1 MLMCLY
7 TCSLNEINILK
18 LKLWHVRFRILL
30 LSKVRMLKGLE
41 RIFWS
46 LLPKNLHP
54 KKRLRRK
61 RKSGR
66 WKRVIICWFQSQVE
80 YSIDFWQLLK
90 LGEVTVTQLNED
102 YEFKSFDCGN
112 TDLNDFLLSDSK
124 IYLKYLRY
132 TTTLLETEN
141 RIIAYYSL
149 ANDLLN
155 ISDRQDFAD
164 EMEDCRD
171 KIEFDFWERFL
182 NQKMYPAAKI
192 GRLAVDKNFQ
202 DQGIGTFLIRSLVQ
216 SLARKKYPICI
227 WLMKQ

>member
-227 WLMKQ
+227 